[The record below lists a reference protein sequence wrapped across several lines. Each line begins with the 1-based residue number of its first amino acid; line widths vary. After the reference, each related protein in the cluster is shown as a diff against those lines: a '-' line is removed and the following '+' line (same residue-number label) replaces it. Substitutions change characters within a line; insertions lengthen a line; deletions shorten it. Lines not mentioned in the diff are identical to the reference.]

1 MKLVYTIESAH
12 YTAVS
17 ARPIG
22 MNAQHPLSNGE
33 TGNDLLKHNKRTDG
47 HPCIGV
53 LVRAFL

>member
-1 MKLVYTIESAH
+1 
-12 YTAVS
+12 
-17 ARPIG
+17 